1 MKKLL
6 IPVALAIICIAPPA
20 FAEETPQVEKQ
31 VVVETPSAP
40 EPKPIKPH
48 WPTKP
53 HWQVSEDELSDLR
66 GGEMVAIGN
75 QTLIGI
81 TQGNILNGD
90 YTAGSVAIT
99 ENALSNFSGV
109 GNLVINTGGQ
119 VTLQSG
125 LNLVINVSN

>member
-1 MKKLL
+1 MKKRPTL
-6 IPVALAIICIAPPA
+6 IGLVLACITSPVYAQDAQTDTSAESPA
-20 FAEETPQVEKQ
+20 V
-31 VVVETPSAP
+31 P
-40 EPKPIKPH
+40 EKPITSPVSPPSSPH
-48 WPTKP
+48 WV
-53 HWQVSEDELSDLR
+53 VSEAELSSLR
-66 GGEMVAIGN
+66 GGEMIAVGN

-90 YTAGSVAIT
+90 YTAGSVAIS

>member
-1 MKKLL
+1 MKKPL
-6 IPVALAIICIAPPA
+6 IPLALAILCSAPPA
-20 FAEETPQVEKQ
+20 FAEDISPVEEQ
-31 VVVETPSAP
+31 VVIEKPVAP
-40 EPKPIKPH
+40 EPKPATPH
-48 WPTKP
+48 RPTP
-53 HWQVSEDELSDLR
+53 HWQVSEDELSSLR
-66 GGEMVAIGN
+66 GGDMVAIGN

-81 TQGNILNGD
+81 TQGNVISGD

-99 ENALSNFSGV
+99 DNALSNFSGV

>member
-1 MKKLL
+1 MKKRL
-6 IPVALAIICIAPPA
+6 IPITLALICIAPPA
-20 FAEETPQVEKQ
+20 FAEETPPVDEQA
-31 VVVETPSAP
+31 VVETPTTPA
-40 EPKPIKPH
+40 PKPATPH
-48 WPTKP
+48 WK
-53 HWQVSEDELSDLR
+53 VSEDELSSLR
-66 GGEMVAIGN
+66 GGEMIAIGN

-81 TQGNILNGD
+81 TQGNVLNGD

-99 ENALSNFSGV
+99 DNAFSNFNGV